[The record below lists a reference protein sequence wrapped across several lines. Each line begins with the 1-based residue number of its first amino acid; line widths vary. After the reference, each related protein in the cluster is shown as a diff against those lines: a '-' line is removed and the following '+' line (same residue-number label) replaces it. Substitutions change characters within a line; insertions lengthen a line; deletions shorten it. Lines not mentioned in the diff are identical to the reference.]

1 MEIPMAREM
10 VLRFVAEGISA
21 RVLLLEDEAPRTC
34 AALWRALPVSGEAL
48 HAAYS
53 GTEIALLIDPSIEIE
68 EENATECIQ
77 TGDVMYTH
85 YKPGVR
91 HGHLEAGS
99 GIHWAYD
106 RYVRPTP
113 PRAMDPR
120 GLERLRAH
128 RRRRCG
134 LLRRVPAHAPG
145 GSEDHRD
152 HAGAW
157 RRPVTES
164 LRKNPGISR
173 ESSDVSGNGGIPG
186 WFPGS

>member
-1 MEIPMAREM
+1 MAREM

-85 YKPGVR
+85 YRPRVR
-91 HGHLEAGS
+91 HGHPDAGS

-106 RYVRPTP
+106 RYVRPTTP
-113 PRAMDPR
+113 GQWTPAISNVFGRIVGDASAFYDACRRMRREGAKVVEITASADRAGR
-120 GLERLRAH
+120 
-128 RRRRCG
+128 
-134 LLRRVPAHAPG
+134 
-145 GSEDHRD
+145 
-152 HAGAW
+152 
-157 RRPVTES
+157 
-164 LRKNPGISR
+164 
-173 ESSDVSGNGGIPG
+173 
-186 WFPGS
+186 